1 MKSKPRN
8 RLMRLVSCFL
18 PDQRGNIAIITA
30 IAALPLLLAVSLATD
45 YGMMTRDF
53 ARLQK
58 ISDSA
63 ALAAAAEFG
72 LSSTTVKTVKEVA
85 KAYVHNHDQD
95 LKVTVKVDEKNSEVT
110 VGLSKFWKP
119 LLIHH
124 IDSQTLP
131 IKTNAVAAKVGTNNL
146 CVLTLHD
153 TDKESL
159 TVLGKSSITAPDCSI
174 HANSLS
180 NKAIVLK
187 NKSKLVAKSICS
199 VGGYSSAANAMV
211 PKPMTDC
218 PTVSDPLVNRS
229 VSAGS
234 SCDYTNTI
242 VAKTKTTLNPGRYC
256 GGLLITD
263 GAEVQFRSGVYEF
276 VDGGLIVDNHS
287 KISGKYVTLHFSG
300 NKSKLHFTNAST
312 IELKAMD
319 SGPTAGLL
327 IMTDK
332 TTDPDTVF
340 KIHSLDAKEF
350 TGLIYTPNNHVEI
363 GADTKAG
370 DTCAVGGIH
379 GPNCKHPPEFCETSF
394 GQFSDWTAVI
404 SKNLKINDGVTLV
417 MNADYKNSDVPF
429 PKSLAQAGGLIR
441 LVK

>member
-1 MKSKPRN
+1 MKINLIN
-8 RLMRLVSCFL
+8 RLMWLLSCFL
-18 PDQRGNIAIITA
+18 PDQRGNIAIFTA
-30 IAALPLLLAVSLATD
+30 LAAMPLLLVVSLATD
-45 YGMMTRDF
+45 YGLMTRDF

-72 LSSTTVKTVKEVA
+72 LSSTTVKTITEVA
-85 KAYVHNHDQD
+85 KAYVHAHDKD
-95 LKVTVKVDEKNSEVT
+95 VNVKVAVDEENSEVT
-110 VGLSKFWKP
+110 VRLSKFWKP
-119 LLIHH
+119 LIIHH

-131 IKTNAVAAKVGTNNL
+131 IKTKAVAAKVGTNNL

-159 TVLGKSSITAPDCSI
+159 IVLGKSSITAPDCSI

-180 NKAIVLK
+180 NNAIVLK

-199 VGGYSSAANAMV
+199 VGGYSSPANAMT
-211 PKPMTDC
+211 PTPMTDC
-218 PTVSDPLVNRS
+218 PTVPDPLVNRT
-229 VSAGS
+229 VSASS
-234 SCDYTNTI
+234 SCDYTNII
-242 VAKTKTTLNPGRYC
+242 VAKIKTTLNPGRYC

-263 GAEVQFRSGVYEF
+263 GAEVQLRSGVYKF
-276 VDGGLIVDNHS
+276 VDGALVVDNHS

-300 NKSKLHFTNAST
+300 SKSKLHFTNASA
-312 IELKAMD
+312 IELKALD

-327 IMTDK
+327 IMADK

-379 GPNCKHPPEFCETSF
+379 GPNCKHPREFCETSF
-394 GQFSDWTAVI
+394 GQFSDWTAIV

-417 MNADYKNSDVPF
+417 MNTDYKNSDVPF
-429 PKSLAQAGGLIR
+429 PKSLVQAGGLIR